1 MKRLVAPWLPL
12 LLLLVGLLSACSGTQ
27 VETPTPQRIRVAGS
41 TSAQPLLLKL
51 TSAYHQQRP
60 AVSFDLQAVGSAL
73 GQTMLTQGQ
82 VDLAVSSW
90 LTSTHLPGLQVLP
103 IASDAVTVIVHARNP
118 ITDVT
123 LLQLRGIYQGR
134 ILDWKDVGGRS
145 GEILVVSRED
155 GSGTRAM
162 FEKNVMGDQR
172 VTLTAVVMP
181 SEEAVRAYVASHPN
195 AIGYASLVGGLNGG
209 AGVKTL
215 AVEGVVPEFATLK
228 TSGYHLTR
236 TIYLL
241 ARTPLAPALQLFW
254 EFAQRMRAE

>member
-1 MKRLVAPWLPL
+1 MKGLAILPL
-12 LLLLVGLLSACSGTQ
+12 LALLLLACSGTQ
-27 VETPTPQRIRVAGS
+27 IETPTPQRISMAGS
-41 TSAQPLLLKL
+41 TSAQPLLLAL
-51 TSAYHQQRP
+51 TAAYHRQHP
-60 AVSFDLQAVGSAL
+60 DISFDLQAVGSAL
-73 GQTMLTQGQ
+73 GQTMLMNRQA
-82 VDLAVSSW
+82 DLAVSSW
-90 LTSTHLPGLQVLP
+90 LTSTQLPGLQVLP
-103 IASDAVTVIVHARNP
+103 IANDAVIAIVHARNP

-145 GEILVVSRED
+145 GEILVVSREE

-181 SEEAVRAYVASHPN
+181 SEEAVRAFVASHAN
-195 AIGYASLVGGLNGG
+195 AIGYASLVGASGRG
-209 AGVKTL
+209 ADAEVKTL
-215 AVEGVVPEFATLK
+215 AVEGVVPEIATLA

-241 ARTPLAPALQLFW
+241 ARRPVKASLQPFLTFVGR
-254 EFAQRMRAE
+254 ETGVR